1 MTSAQLAAMSRQDIE
16 SIKREELADISAVS
30 IRPDLTHEEKIWYFL
45 EQIQNPYC
53 FLCGNIPVKVCF
65 TDGGPKLGQALET
78 YFIRVKQG

>member
-16 SIKREELADISAVS
+16 TIKREELADISAVS
-30 IRPDLTHEEKIWYFL
+30 IRPDLPHEEKIRDFL